1 MARIWLSGGVDDCLQ
16 MTVLVIGSGVLFEGL
31 AERLVE
37 NSIAEDE
44 VDGQQY

>member
-1 MARIWLSGGVDDCLQ
+1 MRRWLSGWRDGCLQ
-16 MTVLVIGSGVLFEGL
+16 MSVLVIGSGVLFEGL